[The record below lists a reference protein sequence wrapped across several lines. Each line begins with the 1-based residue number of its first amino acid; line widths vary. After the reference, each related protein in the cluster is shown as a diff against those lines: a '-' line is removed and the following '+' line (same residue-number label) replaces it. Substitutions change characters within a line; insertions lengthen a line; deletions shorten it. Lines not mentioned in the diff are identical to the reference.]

1 MLPPSR
7 RADGSEH
14 NSINYDE
21 IPPFHEIFR
30 SILSDAVP

>member
-1 MLPPSR
+1 MLSPSR
-7 RADGSEH
+7 RADGPEH

-21 IPPFHEIFR
+21 IPPFHEILR